1 MQQPDVQPSP
11 VDQPSPERERIVADL
26 LGAKLDAYD
35 VTRLMVA
42 CSDPVPL
49 GCLVMM
55 GVPMEDRFSVIGV
68 QGAEAQQ
75 QVREESTAADLLT
88 MARILVVISEREE
101 RGLRMNT
108 PVGETFSLLEISALC
123 VHLHEIGEP
132 GINAFLRSA
141 NLDGARINERYGAA
155 LVELPEIEKMAL
167 LVMGRAWDTTEDL
180 EEVEQVV
187 RAGFECSPIA
197 EAIAERRATGTGG
210 ITMH

>member
-11 VDQPSPERERIVADL
+11 VDHPSPERERIVADL

-88 MARILVVISEREE
+88 MARILVVISERVE
-101 RGLRMNT
+101 RGLAMNT

-123 VHLHEIGEP
+123 VHAHEIVEP

-141 NLDGARINERYGAA
+141 DLDGARINERYTTA
-155 LVELPEIEKMAL
+155 LRDLPEIEKTAL
-167 LVMGRAWDTTEDL
+167 LVMGEAWDETDDL
-180 EEVEQVV
+180 DEVDRMVCFSFQ
-187 RAGFECSPIA
+187 RSPVA